1 MSVYQVATEL
11 GVARRTLR
19 NWVNKRAQILAYR
32 GYKKRM
38 KLTPGGR
45 PEVFPDPPGLLEF
58 IHGLRDSERALTT
71 IHMVT
76 WVKRNQREWLV
87 SYLVDKKPGCGY
99 NSLLLLLQRFCKRH
113 GISRQRPGMSKR
125 SQGDLEDTHDIFAA
139 EFHRE
144 YRAHGSESVYNVD
157 ETGIYYD
164 MPPNYIWA
172 VRGGSSKISSGEKHS
187 MRMTAVL
194 TAKADGSKL
203 PILFIMKGAPGGRI
217 ETMQSKKKRGWTA
230 VCGSPTC
237 APSCTTTS
245 KKRQ

>member
-1 MSVYQVATEL
+1 MARIMYPIAFKLQALGLLETMTVYQVATEL

-19 NWVNKRAQILAYR
+19 NWVTKRAQILAYR
-32 GYKKRM
+32 GNKKHM
-38 KLTPGGR
+38 KLTPGV
-45 PEVFPDPPGLLEF
+45 PSEVLPDPPGLLEF

-87 SYLVDKKPGCGY
+87 SYLVDKRPGCGY
-99 NSLLLLLQRFCKRH
+99 NLLLQRFFKRH
-113 GISRQRPGMSKR
+113 GISRQRPGISKR

-144 YRAHGSESVYNVD
+144 YRAHGAESVYNVD
-157 ETGIYYD
+157 ET
-164 MPPNYIWA
+164 
-172 VRGGSSKISSGEKHS
+172 GEKHS

-203 PILFIMKGAPGGRI
+203 PILFVMKGTPGGRI
-217 ETMQSKKKRGWTA
+217 ETSEFPTFPAGHSYA
-230 VCGSPTC
+230 V
-237 APSCTTTS
+237 
-245 KKRQ
+245 Q